1 MNFTA
6 LFENI
11 KTVHETLQASV
22 SKAINISIT
31 IRNWMIGYFIVE
43 FEQNGEDRAAY
54 GEKLL
59 NKLEQQ
65 FFRIKT
71 SCLT

>member
-43 FEQNGEDRAAY
+43 FEQNSEDGQVY
-54 GEKLL
+54 
-59 NKLEQQ
+59 Q
-65 FFRIKT
+65 
-71 SCLT
+71 